1 MKTRVALIAIWF
13 YILFF
18 VVPSVTAVSAAILQF
33 DPTSISAGVGAT
45 FEVKLYVDS
54 KGEEINSVDSFV
66 LYDSTLLEVQ
76 TVNPGSFFPTILQDL
91 TKAGTVYVAGM
102 VDFPGTFKIGAGNY
116 ATIVFKTKK
125 TGTGTLTFKC
135 TDGSTTDSN
144 VVKNDVNATDI
155 IECASNGKTTITVGG
170 SGGVTPTSPAGTT
183 GGTTST
189 TTGGT
194 TTTAQATSTPTKTPT
209 ATKTKTPTPTTPP
222 VITVEKLPQSGVR
235 ENVVGVVGGTLFVIG
250 ALAIIFL

>member
-1 MKTRVALIAIWF
+1 MKTRIAKIAIWF
-13 YILFF
+13 YIVFF
-18 VVPSVTAVSAAILQF
+18 VAPSVTAVSAAILQF
-33 DPTSISAGVGAT
+33 DPTSISAGVSAA

-54 KGEEINSVDSFV
+54 KGEEINSVDSFI

-76 TVNPGSFFPTILQDL
+76 AVNPGSFFPTVLQDL

-102 VDFPGTFKIGAGNY
+102 VDFPGTFKIGAGSY
-116 ATIVFKTKK
+116 ASVVFKTKK

-155 IECASNGKTTITVGG
+155 IECASNGKTTITVGT
-170 SGGVTPTSPAGTT
+170 SGGVTPTATSGTT
-183 GGTTST
+183 GGITPT

-194 TTTAQATSTPTKTPT
+194 TTTTGQATSTPTKTPT
-209 ATKTKTPTPTTPP
+209 PTKTKTPTPTT
-222 VITVEKLPQSGVR
+222 VITIEKLPQSGVG
-235 ENVVGVVGGTLFVIG
+235 ENIVGVVGGTLFVIG